1 MSFADKFRTPA
12 IRPASNATA
21 RHCAVPLMLVPASDD
36 AKESRNPSLTLFA
49 LAGLTTLFRLRSSV
63 TPHLLVHQRSTPRG
77 GHACGEPLAPP
88 THALRPLH
96 SFALF
101 TLTPHATTTHTTHTT
116 RHHHSHHSLH
126 TPLRLTTTP
135 PPPTPLRTPPR
146 QLTPPPLIPLRTARV
161 QSILGS
167 SGAFSEDNSD
177 QCTYVIGNE
186 DHTLGNSLRYTIM
199 KE

>member
-12 IRPASNATA
+12 LRPASNATA
-21 RHCAVPLMLVPASDD
+21 RHCAVPLVLVPASDD

-49 LAGLTTLFRLRSSV
+49 LAGLPTLFRLRSSL
-63 TPHLLVHQRSTPRG
+63 TPLLLVHQRSTPRR
-77 GHACGEPLAPP
+77 GHACGEPLALS

-96 SFALF
+96 SFALL
-101 TLTPHATTTHTTHTT
+101 TLTPHATTTHTTHST
-116 RHHHSHHSLH
+116 HHYDSQ
-126 TPLRLTTTP
+126 PTP
-135 PPPTPLRTPPR
+135 PPLTPLRTPPR
-146 QLTPPPLIPLRTARV
+146 QLTPPPLVPLRTARV